1 MINNKIITAVLGPT
15 NTGKTFLA
23 IETMLSFNS
32 GMIGFPLRLLAREV
46 YDKIINL
53 VDPSLVALI
62 TGEEKIIPINA
73 KYFLCTVESMP
84 LDKNLEFV
92 AIDEIQMCSDH
103 ERGHIFTDRLL
114 NLRGDKQTMFM
125 GSHTMKN
132 IIANLDSDVEFIN
145 KDRYSKLSYTGHK
158 KISRIERKSA
168 IIAFSTEEVYAI
180 AELLRR
186 QKGGCAIVMGSLSP
200 KTRNSQVSLY
210 QSGDVDYLVATDAIG
225 MGINMDLDNVY
236 FSNLKKF
243 DGKKLRRLNLSEIGQ
258 IAGRAGR
265 YMNDGSFGVTGE
277 VHNINP
283 EEIELIEKH
292 KFEEIN
298 TIFWRNSKLNFKDT
312 RSLIA
317 SLDEKPSKNWLRRI
331 NECED
336 EKVLKFLINN
346 ENKLSIKDDH
356 KTLKLLWECCQIPD
370 FVKKSYGKH
379 LEIVKKVFNF
389 LSDSSAKVPNSYLK
403 EQLKPLDKLDG
414 NVDSISNRI
423 ANVRTWSYVANKSNW
438 VENSDYWIERTK
450 NLEDKLSDRL
460 HEELTKTFIDKRA
473 SVLAKGLKQDIAF
486 KTEIIEG
493 KKVKINDQF
502 IGNLIGLKLELDLKV
517 DTLDNDIKSLKKASR
532 QSMMPEILKRI
543 NQIIQ
548 TGSID
553 IKNDFK
559 IYWNNYPIA
568 KLRKGK
574 DYLAPEIDLVIDDMV
589 EAKDRNK
596 LKIFLEKWIKE
607 KINVELE
614 SLIKLKHLKE
624 KKSEIRALAYN
635 LYENNGVVKRDK
647 IKPIL
652 DKLEQTERKV
662 LRNVGVKFGRYHIFL
677 FKLFKPSS
685 VSLRVLLW
693 KNFYQKYYELNPPL
707 FGLNFFESK
716 KNINKDFM
724 LLCGFEKFGKIFI
737 RIDILE
743 RLFIMIL
750 NSNKEGGKNNYDIK
764 LIPEMLNLLGCNK
777 DNFLKL
783 LKEMNYKVYEKENE
797 IFFKYLPQKK
807 MFKKNDKNTKINDS
821 PFGKLAQL
829 NIK

>member
-23 IETMLSFNS
+23 IETMLSFDS

-62 TGEEKIIPINA
+62 TGEEKIIPLNA

-114 NLRGDKQTMFM
+114 NLRGEKQTMFM

-312 RSLIA
+312 KSLIA
-317 SLDEKPSKNWLRRI
+317 SLDEKPTKNWLRRI

-346 ENKLSIKDDH
+346 ENKLSIEDNH
-356 KTLKLLWECCQIPD
+356 KTLKLLWECCQI
-370 FVKKSYGKH
+370 
-379 LEIVKKVFNF
+379 
-389 LSDSSAKVPNSYLK
+389 
-403 EQLKPLDKLDG
+403 
-414 NVDSISNRI
+414 
-423 ANVRTWSYVANKSNW
+423 
-438 VENSDYWIERTK
+438 
-450 NLEDKLSDRL
+450 
-460 HEELTKTFIDKRA
+460 
-473 SVLAKGLKQDIAF
+473 
-486 KTEIIEG
+486 
-493 KKVKINDQF
+493 
-502 IGNLIGLKLELDLKV
+502 
-517 DTLDNDIKSLKKASR
+517 
-532 QSMMPEILKRI
+532 
-543 NQIIQ
+543 QI
-548 TGSID
+548 
-553 IKNDFK
+553 
-559 IYWNNYPIA
+559 
-568 KLRKGK
+568 
-574 DYLAPEIDLVIDDMV
+574 
-589 EAKDRNK
+589 
-596 LKIFLEKWIKE
+596 
-607 KINVELE
+607 
-614 SLIKLKHLKE
+614 
-624 KKSEIRALAYN
+624 
-635 LYENNGVVKRDK
+635 
-647 IKPIL
+647 
-652 DKLEQTERKV
+652 
-662 LRNVGVKFGRYHIFL
+662 
-677 FKLFKPSS
+677 
-685 VSLRVLLW
+685 
-693 KNFYQKYYELNPPL
+693 
-707 FGLNFFESK
+707 
-716 KNINKDFM
+716 
-724 LLCGFEKFGKIFI
+724 
-737 RIDILE
+737 
-743 RLFIMIL
+743 
-750 NSNKEGGKNNYDIK
+750 
-764 LIPEMLNLLGCNK
+764 
-777 DNFLKL
+777 L
-783 LKEMNYKVYEKENE
+783 LKNVLEN
-797 IFFKYLPQKK
+797 IW
-807 MFKKNDKNTKINDS
+807 
-821 PFGKLAQL
+821 KL
-829 NIK
+829 